1 MFACTLFGIDRQ
13 VYYRRIKRTSSRK
26 LIASEV
32 ISLVLKIRN
41 TMPRIGAKKLYYLL
55 KIQLN
60 QLKIGRDKFI
70 DILRANHLLLTPR
83 RSYHITT
90 NSHHRF
96 RKHEN
101 LILDLKI
108 CRPEQVWVSD
118 ITYVGKRENPCYLSL
133 ITDAYSKK
141 IMGFYVAD
149 NMNTKSSLTA
159 LKNAIKQRR
168 DKGKTLIHHSDRGL
182 QYCSDQYQKL
192 LYKNNIR
199 CSMTQNSDPYEN
211 AVAERIN
218 GILKQEFNIDKFNQ
232 QLAVMKIL
240 IKDAIDLYNNERPHY
255 SNYMLT
261 PNQMHKQNI
270 VEMRTYKTKTPAK
283 KSSYRCLIKYIC
295 LIICID
301 YLGLVINLN
310 FANK

>member
-55 KIQLN
+55 KNQLN

-70 DILRANHLLLTPR
+70 DILRANHLLIKPK

-96 RKHEN
+96 RKHQN
-101 LILDLKI
+101 LVLDLKI

-118 ITYVGKRENPCYLSL
+118 ITYIGKRENPCYLSL
-133 ITDAYSKK
+133 ITDAYSKR
-141 IMGFYVAD
+141 IMGFNVAD
-149 NMNTKSSLTA
+149 NMNTQSSLKA

-168 DKGKTLIHHSDRGL
+168 EKEKILIHHSDRGL

-192 LYKNNIR
+192 LYKSNIK

-218 GILKQEFNIDKFNQ
+218 GILKQEFNIDKSNQ
-232 QLAVMKIL
+232 QLAVVKVL
-240 IKDAIDLYNNERPHY
+240 VKEAIDVYNNQRPHY

-270 VEMRTYKTKTPAK
+270 VEMRTYKRKTPARK
-283 KSSYRCLIKYIC
+283 DLTGI
-295 LIICID
+295 
-301 YLGLVINLN
+301 
-310 FANK
+310 